1 MGPLAILLRSMRRH
15 RPLVALA
22 AVMVLAVG
30 GALTAGTGRAQA
42 ADTLLSQGKTATASS
57 VENAG
62 TPASAAVDGDTGTRW
77 SSAAA
82 DPQWLQVDLG
92 ATATV
97 TSVTLAWETAYGKAF
112 TVQVSADG
120 RNWTDIYSTT
130 TGTGGTQT
138 LSVNGSGRFVRMYG
152 TARGTGYGYSLWEFK
167 VYGSMSTTAGC
178 GTADAAQGKT
188 ATASSAEGD
197 GTPASAAVDGDTGT
211 RWSSAFADPQWLQV
225 DLGTSAGICQV
236 VLDWESAYGKA
247 FAVQVSDDAQ
257 TWTDIYSTTTGTGGT
272 QTLDVSGSGR
282 YVRMY
287 GTARGT
293 GYGYSLWEFKVFTTA
308 GGTSGGTAGGTTGGS
323 TGGATG
329 GTTGG
334 SGNPGGDFPGS
345 VISAFKQVSASSH
358 EGGNAPAAALDGR
371 TDTRWSSLSTD
382 NEWLKVDLGTTGSI
396 SGIVL
401 DWESAYGKGYRI
413 EVSADGSTWTPI
425 YSTSDGKGGVE
436 KLPVTGKGRYVRLT
450 GTARATGYGYS
461 LWEFDVYGTL
471 DASTATPPL
480 LSGPTEAPATTGQFQ
495 LSAPAD
501 KAMVTTTRRPQ
512 LSWAA
517 VAGTA
522 HYEVW
527 INISRTD
534 YDFTRSGSLLNLYT
548 KVAEPTGT
556 SYTPSWD
563 ITDRWTYKWYIVAV
577 SGSGARTTSAI
588 RQFSVYLPDI
598 EQVADGVNVIDGAR
612 DLNKDGAIQPYENWR
627 LPVATRVGDLLG
639 RMTLEEKAYQMFY
652 NVQQYPLSGWHFGPA
667 QPADLNTVLLSTAAT
682 RLGIPP
688 VSAGDTT
695 AGYQTTYPLQ
705 STLAAGKD
713 YPLDYQLGNMQ
724 REEELQVGARG
735 TLSPLAEVGTKVLYP
750 RIQEGGGENA
760 EVAAAQL
767 RALIAGLQGGPE
779 LNPGSVLATVK
790 HWPGEGAGGEAGI
803 VYDAVTIK
811 YHMIPFKAAI
821 DAGAVN
827 IMPGYAGSSYL
838 DPGGPGAG
846 DSAKILAYLRQ
857 NLGYTGLITTDWLPS
872 GAWINAANAGS
883 DVMGGA
889 DPGATGFTMGSF
901 EQQVP
906 QARIDDAVSRILTL
920 KFELGIFDHP
930 YGDPVNGPYRFH
942 QPSYVQL
949 ADQASRQSTT
959 LLKNDGVLPLKLA
972 SGDSIAVAGDRAT
985 DGAACCIWSSY
996 FHPDYGSLDQLDAL
1010 TARAGQDGVNV
1021 YQGSGPAPK
1030 VAVVYAGEPSYTHAT
1045 AWPDTQPYLPADQVA
1060 LIKNY
1065 KDQGIPVVVVLT
1077 LPRPIVMSDWNGLA
1091 DAIVVTYRGGE
1102 EVGPATASLLFGD
1115 YTPHGHLPWQMPR
1128 SLDQILKP
1136 GGGDTLADANEAWDL
1151 PYDLGATDAE
1161 RADIRARI
1169 DAGQTVPP
1177 TYGDPLYQYGYGLTS
1192 WTAG

>member
-1 MGPLAILLRSMRRH
+1 MSLLSTFLHHLRRR
-15 RPLVALA
+15 RPLVAA
-22 AVMVLAVG
+22 AAATALAVG
-30 GALTAGTGRAQA
+30 GLVSTTTGTAHA

-57 VENAG
+57 TENAG

-77 SSAAA
+77 SSAAS

-92 ATATV
+92 ATDAI
-97 TSVTLAWETAYGKAF
+97 TSVTLNWETAYGTAF
-112 TVQVSADG
+112 KIQVSDNATS
-120 RNWTDIYSTT
+120 WTDVYSTTTGTGGTQHLTVNGSGRYVRMYGTARANGYGYSLWEFQVYGSAGTGGGGTCGTTNAAQGRTATASSTENGGTPASAAVDGDVNTRWSSAISDPQWLQVDLGASASVCKVVLDWETAYGSAFKIQVSDNASTWTDVYSTT

-138 LSVNGSGRFVRMYG
+138 L
-152 TARGTGYGYSLWEFK
+152 T
-167 VYGSMSTTAGC
+167 
-178 GTADAAQGKT
+178 
-188 ATASSAEGD
+188 
-197 GTPASAAVDGDTGT
+197 
-211 RWSSAFADPQWLQV
+211 
-225 DLGTSAGICQV
+225 
-236 VLDWESAYGKA
+236 
-247 FAVQVSDDAQ
+247 
-257 TWTDIYSTTTGTGGT
+257 
-272 QTLDVSGSGR
+272 VSGTGR

-287 GTARGT
+287 GTARAT
-293 GYGYSLWEFKVFTTA
+293 QYGYSLWEFQVYTT
-308 GGTSGGTAGGTTGGS
+308 GSTSGG
-323 TGGATG
+323 TG

-334 SGNPGGDFPGS
+334 GGGGGGDFSGG
-345 VISAFKQVSASSH
+345 VVSAFRPVTASSY

-371 TDTRWSSLSTD
+371 TTTRWSSLYTD
-382 NEWLKVDLGTTGSI
+382 PQWIQVDLGDIGAI

-401 DWESAYGKGYRI
+401 NWESAYGTGYHI
-413 EVSADGSTWTPI
+413 DVSDNGTAWNTI
-425 YSTSDGKGGVE
+425 YTTTTGKGGIE
-436 KLPVTGKGRYVRLT
+436 RLPVTGSGRYVRLT

-461 LWEFDVYGTL
+461 LWEFQVYGTVN
-471 DASTATPPL
+471 DTIDTPPM
-480 LSGPTEAPATTGQFQ
+480 LSGPTKAPATTGQFA

-501 KAMVTTTRRPQ
+501 KAMVTNTRRPQ

-517 VAGTA
+517 VSGAA

-534 YDFTRSGSLLNLYT
+534 YDWTASGSLLDLYT

-556 SYTPSWD
+556 SYTPSWN
-563 ITDRWTYKWYIVAV
+563 ISDRWTYKWYVVAV
-577 SGSGARTTSAI
+577 SGSGTRTTSNL

-598 EQVADGVNVIDGAR
+598 EQVSDGVNVVNGAR
-612 DLNKDGAIQPYENWR
+612 DLNKDGTIEPYEDWR
-627 LPVATRVGDLLG
+627 LPVDTRVSDLLG
-639 RMTLEEKAYQMFY
+639 RMTPEEKAYQMFY
-652 NVQQYPLSGWHFGPA
+652 NVQQYPMSGWHFGPA
-667 QPADLNTVLLSTAAT
+667 QPADLNNVLLSTAAT

-705 STLAAGKD
+705 STLSAGKD
-713 YPLDYQLGNMQ
+713 YPLDYELGDMQ
-724 REEELQVGARG
+724 RKEELEVGARG

-760 EVAAAQL
+760 DVAAAQL

-811 YHMIPFKAAI
+811 YHMIPFKAAM

-872 GAWINAANAGS
+872 SAWINAANAGS

-889 DPGATGFTMGSF
+889 DPGATGFTMASF

-906 QARIDDAVSRILTL
+906 QSRIDDAVGRILKL
-920 KFELGIFDHP
+920 KFELGVFDHP

-942 QPSYVQL
+942 QPSYAQL
-949 ADQASRQSTT
+949 ANQASRESDT
-959 LLKNDGVLPLKLA
+959 LLKNDGVLPLRLN
-972 SGDSIAVAGDRAT
+972 SGDNVVVAGDRAT
-985 DGAACCIWSSY
+985 DGASCCIWSSY

-1010 TARAGQDGVNV
+1010 KARAQQNGVNV
-1021 YQGSGPAPK
+1021 YQGSATAPK
-1030 VAVVYAGEPSYTHAT
+1030 VAVVYVGEPSYTHAT

-1060 LIKNY
+1060 LIQNFKN
-1065 KDQGIPVVVVLT
+1065 QGIPVVVVLT
-1077 LPRPIVMSDWNGLA
+1077 LPRPIVMSDWNNLA

-1115 YTPHGHLPWQMPR
+1115 FTPRGHLPWQMPR
-1128 SLDQILKP
+1128 SLDQVLKA
-1136 GGGDTLADANEAWDL
+1136 GGGDTPADANEAWDL
-1151 PYDLGATDAE
+1151 PYDLGATAAE
-1161 RADIRARI
+1161 RADIRAKI
-1169 DAGQTVPP
+1169 DAGQTVPT
-1177 TYGDPLYQYGYGLTS
+1177 TYGNPLYPYGAGLTGWS
-1192 WTAG
+1192 

>member
-1 MGPLAILLRSMRRH
+1 
-15 RPLVALA
+15 VAVIA
-22 AVMVLAVG
+22 AMALAVG
-30 GALTAGTGRAQA
+30 GALSATSGTAQA

-57 VENAG
+57 TENAG
-62 TPASAAVDGDTGTRW
+62 TPASAAVDGDAGTRW

-92 ATATV
+92 ATATIS
-97 TSVTLAWETAYGKAF
+97 SVVLNWETAYGKAF
-112 TVQVSADG
+112 RIQVSGDAQ
-120 RNWTDIYSTT
+120 NWTDVYSTT
-130 TGTGGTQT
+130 TGTGGVQT
-138 LSVNGSGRFVRMYG
+138 LSVNGSGRYVRMYG
-152 TARGTGYGYSLWEFK
+152 TARATGYGYSLWEFQ
-167 VYGSMSTTAGC
+167 VYGTAGSASGC
-178 GTADAAQGKT
+178 GSANAALNRP
-188 ATASSAEGD
+188 ATTSSTENA
-197 GTPASAAVDGDTGT
+197 GTPAASAFDGNAGT
-211 RWSSAFADPQWLQV
+211 RWSSAAADPQWLQV
-225 DLGTSAGICQV
+225 DLGASAQVCKV
-236 VLDWESAYGKA
+236 VLNWESAYGKA
-247 FAVQVSDDAQ
+247 FRIQVSGDAQ
-257 TWTDIYSTTTGTGGT
+257 NWTDVYSTTTGTGGV
-272 QTLDVSGSGR
+272 QSLDVNGTGR

-293 GYGYSLWEFKVFTTA
+293 GYGYSLWEFEVHTGSGTT
-308 GGTSGGTAGGTTGGS
+308 GGNGGTTGGD
-323 TGGATG
+323 TG
-329 GTTGG
+329 GT
-334 SGNPGGDFPGS
+334 GNPGGGDFSGS
-345 VISAFKQVSASSH
+345 VISAFKQVSASSY

-371 TDTRWSSLSTD
+371 TDTRWSSLYTD
-382 NEWLKVDLGTTGSI
+382 PQWLQVDLGGIGTI

-401 DWESAYGKGYRI
+401 NWESAYGTGYHI
-413 EVSADGSTWTPI
+413 DVSDNGTAWTPL
-425 YSTSDGKGGVE
+425 YTTTSGKGGVE

-461 LWEFDVYGTL
+461 LWEFQVYGTV
-471 DASTATPPL
+471 DSSTATPPL
-480 LSGPTEAPATTGQFQ
+480 LSGPTKAPSTTGQFQ
-495 LSAPAD
+495 LTAPGD
-501 KAMVTTTRRPQ
+501 QAMVTNTRRPA

-517 VAGTA
+517 VAGAA

-534 YDFTRSGSLLNLYT
+534 YDFTASGNLLDLYT

-556 SYTPSWD
+556 TYTPSWD
-563 ITDRWTYKWYIVAV
+563 ITDRWTYKWYVVAV
-577 SGSGARTTSAI
+577 SGSGARTTSNI

-598 EQVADGVNVIDGAR
+598 EQVADGVNVINGAR
-612 DLNKDGAIQPYENWR
+612 DLNKDGTIEPYEDWR
-627 LPVATRVGDLLG
+627 LSVDTRVNDLLG

-652 NVQQYPLSGWHFGPA
+652 NVQQYPMSGWHFGPA
-667 QPADLNTVLLSTAAT
+667 QPADLNNVLLSTAAT

-724 REEELQVGARG
+724 REEELEVGARG

-760 EVAAAQL
+760 DVAAAQL
-767 RALIAGLQGGPE
+767 RALVAGLQGGPE

-803 VYDAVTIK
+803 VYDGVTIK
-811 YHMIPFKAAI
+811 YHMIPFKAAME
-821 DAGAVN
+821 AGAVN

-846 DSAKILAYLRQ
+846 DSAKILTYLRQ

-889 DPGATGFTMGSF
+889 DPGATGFTMASF

-906 QARIDDAVSRILTL
+906 LARINDAVSRILKL
-920 KFELGIFDHP
+920 KFELGVFDHP

-949 ADQASRQSTT
+949 ANQAARESDTV
-959 LLKNDGVLPLKLA
+959 LKNDGVLPVKLN
-972 SGDSIAVAGDRAT
+972 AGDNIVVTGPRAT
-985 DGAACCIWSSY
+985 DGASCCIWSSY
-996 FHPDYGSLDQLDAL
+996 FHPDYGSLDMLDAIKKRAA
-1010 TARAGQDGVNV
+1010 TAGVNV
-1021 YQGSGPAPK
+1021 YQDTGPSPK
-1030 VAVVYAGEPSYTHAT
+1030 LAVVNVGEPSYTHAT
-1045 AWPDTQPYLPADQVA
+1045 SWPDTQPYLPADQLA
-1060 LIKNY
+1060 LIQNFKN
-1065 KDQGIPVVVVLT
+1065 QGIPVVVVLT
-1077 LPRPIVMSDWNGLA
+1077 LPRPIVISDWNNLA

-1115 YTPHGHLPWQMPR
+1115 FTPHGHLPWQLPR
-1128 SLDQILKP
+1128 SLDQVLKP
-1136 GGGDTLADANEAWDL
+1136 GGGDTPADANEAWDL
-1151 PYDLGATDAE
+1151 PYDLGATAAE
-1161 RADIRARI
+1161 RADIRAKI
-1169 DAGQTVPP
+1169 DAGQTVPT
-1177 TYGDPLYQYGYGLTS
+1177 TYGNPLYAYGAGLNS
-1192 WTAG
+1192 WATG